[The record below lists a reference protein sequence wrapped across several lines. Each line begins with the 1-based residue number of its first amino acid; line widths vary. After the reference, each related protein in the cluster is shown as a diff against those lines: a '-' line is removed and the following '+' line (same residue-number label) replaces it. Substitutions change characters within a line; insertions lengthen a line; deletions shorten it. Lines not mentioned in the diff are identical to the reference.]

1 VTRVRAEP
9 RFEVPRWPRE
19 KAEWPLKELL
29 GHARRA
35 ENAGSFVSANAWKIC
50 TLPNNSIRYNSQ
62 ISAHEEQELA
72 RKRNSV
78 LRLDFRRFHPTDTR
92 RLEWFRTCF
101 HEIQKAQNE

>member
-35 ENAGSFVSANAWKIC
+35 ENAGSTFQQTPGK
-50 TLPNNSIRYNSQ
+50 
-62 ISAHEEQELA
+62 SAHC
-72 RKRNSV
+72 
-78 LRLDFRRFHPTDTR
+78 PTIRSD
-92 RLEWFRTCF
+92 
-101 HEIQKAQNE
+101 I